1 MQIRLVVAVSAL
13 ISAANAVAADP
24 VLLASRRGG
33 WIEAI
38 SLETLETVSR
48 VRVPE
53 MTNSVASDLPGQRLF
68 LTAPSNHSKSCC
80 ALFALDPQSLQLSF
94 LVQPALSAIITS
106 SGLFTQ
112 RGSVGIEVF
121 DVQSLQ
127 RLPVIKAPGVYR
139 LRPSP
144 DGRLLFGITNFP
156 QPALDLF
163 DAAQGLQIAS
173 QPLPRA
179 SHSAGAWLDRQFFLF
194 ILQQPGQAMLR
205 SVSNG
210 GQLGQAVPLSVSGS
224 LPDCQEAPYDVIAS
238 AGKLVIYPQFGGK
251 GDSNCTAPGGFMV
264 ADPATGA
271 VMERFSST
279 RFNQMVASPDGRYLY
294 GLEVGS
300 PAWRQV
306 KIVQIDSATGR
317 VTAQKSLAPDVWYL
331 TTGRIP
337 QEMLGHMDLSARDPI
352 APMF

>member
-1 MQIRLVVAVSAL
+1 MQIRLALAVSTL
-13 ISAANAVAADP
+13 ISAANAAAADP

-48 VRVPE
+48 IRVPE

-94 LVQPALSAIITS
+94 LVQPALSATITS

-112 RGSVGIEVF
+112 RGNAGIEVF
-121 DVQSLQ
+121 DVQSLE
-127 RLPVIKAPGVYR
+127 RLPVIKARAVY
-139 LRPSP
+139 
-144 DGRLLFGITNFP
+144 RLLFGITNFP

-173 QPLPRA
+173 QSLPGT

-194 ILQQPGQAMLR
+194 MLQSGRAMLR
-205 SVSNG
+205 SVSEL
-210 GQLGQAVPLSVSGS
+210 GQLGQTDPLSVSGS
-224 LPDCQEAPYDVIAS
+224 LPDCQEVPYDVIAS
-238 AGKLVIYPQFGGK
+238 AGKLVIYPEFGGA
-251 GDSNCTAPGGFMV
+251 GDSNCKGPGGFMV
-264 ADPATGA
+264 ADPTTGA
-271 VMERFSST
+271 VMERFGSS
-279 RFNQMVASPDGRYLY
+279 RFRQMVASPDGRYLY

-300 PAWRQV
+300 PSWREV

-317 VTAQKSLAPDVWYL
+317 VTAQKILTPDVWYM
-331 TTGRIP
+331 TRGRIP
-337 QEMLGHMDLSARDPI
+337 QEMLGHMDLSARDPV
-352 APMF
+352 APRF

>member
-139 LRPSP
+139 LRQSP

>member
-1 MQIRLVVAVSAL
+1 MQTGLVLAVSAL
-13 ISAANAVAADP
+13 ISVANAVAADP

-80 ALFALDPQSLQLSF
+80 ALFALDPQSMQLSF
-94 LVQPALSAIITS
+94 LVQPALSATITS

-121 DVQSLQ
+121 DLQSLE

-163 DAAQGLQIAS
+163 DAARGLQIAS
-173 QPLPRA
+173 QPLPGV
-179 SHSAGAWLDRQFFLF
+179 SHSAGAWLDGQFFLF
-194 ILQQPGQAMLR
+194 MLQPGQAMLR

-238 AGKLVIYPQFGGK
+238 AGRLVIYPQFGRK
-251 GDSNCTAPGGFMV
+251 GDDNCKAPGGFMV

-271 VMERFSST
+271 VMERFGST
-279 RFNQMVASPDGRYLY
+279 RFRQMVASPDGRYLY

-300 PAWRQV
+300 PAWRRVRIVKMEARTGQV
-306 KIVQIDSATGR
+306 VAE
-317 VTAQKSLAPDVWYL
+317 KSLASDVWYL
-331 TTGRIP
+331 TTGQIP
-337 QEMLGHMDLSARDPI
+337 DEIRGHLDLAAILP
-352 APMF
+352 AGL

>member
-1 MQIRLVVAVSAL
+1 MQIRLVLAVSAL

-94 LVQPALSAIITS
+94 LVQPALSATITS

-121 DVQSLQ
+121 DIQSLE

-139 LRPSP
+139 LQPSP

-156 QPALDLF
+156 KPALDLF

-173 QPLPRA
+173 QPLPGV

-194 ILQQPGQAMLR
+194 MLQPGQAMLR
-205 SVSNG
+205 SVSSG

-251 GDSNCTAPGGFMV
+251 GDSNCKAPGGFMV

-271 VMERFSST
+271 VMERFGST
-279 RFNQMVASPDGRYLY
+279 HFRQMVASPMAGISM
-294 GLEVGS
+294 G
-300 PAWRQV
+300 WR
-306 KIVQIDSATGR
+306 
-317 VTAQKSLAPDVWYL
+317 
-331 TTGRIP
+331 
-337 QEMLGHMDLSARDPI
+337 
-352 APMF
+352 

>member
-1 MQIRLVVAVSAL
+1 MQIRLALAVSAL

-53 MTNSVASDLPGQRLF
+53 MTNSIASDLSGQRLF
-68 LTAPSNHSKSCC
+68 LTAPSNHSKNCC

-94 LVQPALSAIITS
+94 LVQPALSATITS

-112 RGSVGIEVF
+112 RGNVGIEVF
-121 DVQSLQ
+121 DVQSLE
-127 RLPVIKAPGVYR
+127 RLPVIKASGVYS

-144 DGRLLFGITNFP
+144 DGRRLFGITNFP

-163 DAAQGLQIAS
+163 DAAQGIQIVS
-173 QPLPRA
+173 QPLPGA

-194 ILQQPGQAMLR
+194 MLQSGQAMLR
-205 SVSNG
+205 LVSDG
-210 GQLGQAVPLSVSGS
+210 GQLGQVVPLSVSGS

-251 GDSNCTAPGGFMV
+251 GDSNCKAPGGFMV
-264 ADPATGA
+264 VDPATGA
-271 VMERFSST
+271 VMERFGSS
-279 RFNQMVASPDGRYLY
+279 RFRQIVASPDGRYLY

-352 APMF
+352 APGF

>member
-1 MQIRLVVAVSAL
+1 
-13 ISAANAVAADP
+13 
-24 VLLASRRGG
+24 
-33 WIEAI
+33 
-38 SLETLETVSR
+38 
-48 VRVPE
+48 

-94 LVQPALSAIITS
+94 LVQPALSATITS

-139 LRPSP
+139 LRQSP